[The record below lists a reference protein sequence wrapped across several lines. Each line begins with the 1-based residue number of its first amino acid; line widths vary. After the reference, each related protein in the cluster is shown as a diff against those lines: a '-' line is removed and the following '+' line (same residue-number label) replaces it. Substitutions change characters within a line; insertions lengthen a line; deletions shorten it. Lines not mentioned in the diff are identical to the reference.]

1 MESKTTQLFVEVNE
15 NNFIFIAG
23 KYDDNQNFQV
33 IDKIKSSKKEIY
45 KENLLIIDNA
55 KEEIDYCIKQ
65 IEKKVNYVFKEI
77 TIILDIFDISNI
89 NVSGYKKLNGSQ
101 LLKEN
106 ISYILNSLKSYIT
119 ENEKDK
125 TILHILN
132 TKYTIDRNISENLP
146 IGLFGNFYTH
156 ELSFFLI
163 KNNDLKNLKQIFAK
177 NNLSV
182 KKVLIKSFVE
192 GSQLIEQK
200 NFETFFRIKI
210 SKMNTKLYF
219 FEKSSLRHIE
229 NFSFGTDIILKDIKK
244 ICSIDFEIINKIL
257 SNNLL
262 NNSNLNNEEI
272 LDKDYFK
279 ENKFRKIRKKLI
291 YDIILARV
299 EEIVNIIYNKNS
311 NLNFLKNKNHI
322 VYISLEDKN
331 LQNNFKS
338 VFQSQFLNKEIESIF
353 FIDDFKENSSAASAA
368 HLSNFGWKK
377 EAIPFTQTEK
387 SIISK
392 IFHSIFG

>member
-55 KEEIDYCIKQ
+55 KEEIDYCIKE

-182 KKVLIKSFVE
+182 KKVLIKNFVE
-192 GSQLIEQK
+192 GTQLIEQK

-244 ICSIDFEIINKIL
+244 ICSIDFEIINRIL

>member
-279 ENKFRKIRKKLI
+279 ENKFRKTRGT
-291 YDIILARV
+291 RRR
-299 EEIVNIIYNKNS
+299 NKRN
-311 NLNFLKNKNHI
+311 
-322 VYISLEDKN
+322 
-331 LQNNFKS
+331 
-338 VFQSQFLNKEIESIF
+338 
-353 FIDDFKENSSAASAA
+353 
-368 HLSNFGWKK
+368 
-377 EAIPFTQTEK
+377 
-387 SIISK
+387 
-392 IFHSIFG
+392 